1 MSYAMA
7 APLQAAVYQLL
18 STDAALTAL
27 VGGAIHDGL
36 PAGALPETYVSLGA
50 EAVRDRS
57 DREGAGASHRFT
69 VSVIS
74 EAQGF
79 AAAKQAA
86 AAICDALE
94 DAAPALD
101 RGRVVGIWFERAQA
115 RRTGSA
121 GQIRRI
127 DLKFRAR
134 VEDA

>member
-18 STDAALTAL
+18 SGDAALAAL
-27 VGGAIHDGL
+27 VGGAIYDGL

-50 EAVRDRS
+50 ETVRDRS
-57 DREGAGASHRFT
+57 DREGAGALHRFT

-86 AAICDALE
+86 AAVGAALVDAT
-94 DAAPALD
+94 PALR

>member
-7 APLQAAVYQLL
+7 GALQAAVYQLL
-18 STDAALTAL
+18 AADTALAAL
-27 VGGAIHDGL
+27 VGDAIYDGL
-36 PAGALPETYVSLGA
+36 PAGAVPETYVSLGP

-57 DREGAGASHRFT
+57 DREGAGAQHRFT
-69 VSVIS
+69 VSVLS

-79 AAAKQAA
+79 ASAKAVAA
-86 AAICDALE
+86 AVCDALE
-94 DAAPALD
+94 GAVPALH
-101 RGRVVGIWFERAQA
+101 RGRVVGIWFERARA

-127 DLKFRAR
+127 DLNFRAR

>member
-18 STDAALTAL
+18 SGDAALAAL
-27 VGGAIHDGL
+27 VGGAIYDGL

-50 EAVRDRS
+50 ETVRDRS
-57 DREGAGASHRFT
+57 DREGAGALHRFT

-86 AAICDALE
+86 AAVGAVLVDAT
-94 DAAPALD
+94 PALS

>member
-18 STDAALTAL
+18 STDSALTAL

-36 PAGALPETYVSLGA
+36 PAGPLPETYVSLGP
-50 EAVRDRS
+50 EVVRDSS
-57 DREGAGASHRFT
+57 DRDGAGALHRFT

-74 EAQGF
+74 EAEGF
-79 AAAKQAA
+79 AAAKAAA
-86 AAICDALE
+86 AAIGAALVDAT
-94 DAAPALD
+94 PALS

>member
-18 STDAALTAL
+18 SGDAALAAL
-27 VGGAIHDGL
+27 VGGAIYDGL

-50 EAVRDRS
+50 ETVRDRS
-57 DREGAGASHRFT
+57 DREGAGALHRFT

-86 AAICDALE
+86 AAVGAALVDAT
-94 DAAPALD
+94 PALS